1 MKKHISVIVK
11 QNENTP
17 ITIEGIECK
26 VSYHTG
32 MLADSVMIT
41 GEQLDFRYVPSRQEI
56 YVAQFPLD
64 AEVSFVNNSDRYT
77 CWTYNVEVN
86 QPEKFIFMKA
96 HEEKTWEQ
104 IKADM
109 TEERPDE
116 VLQDM
121 YTGMAEAFEVFSKLN
136 VKQQ

>member
-11 QNENTP
+11 QYENTP

-32 MLADSVMIT
+32 MLADSIT
-41 GEQLDFRYVPSRQEI
+41 ISGDQLDFRYVPGRQEI
-56 YVAQFPLD
+56 YVAQFPLN
-64 AEVSFVNNSDRYT
+64 AEISFVNSSERYT
-77 CWTYNVEVN
+77 CWSYKVDVN
-86 QPEKFIFMKA
+86 QPEKYIYLHA
-96 HEEKTWEQ
+96 HEEKPWEQ

-121 YTGMAEAFEVFSKLN
+121 YTGMTEAFDVFNKLN